1 MSGNGEN
8 REATG
13 TRAGSADRDG
23 AAGWGDSAA
32 EVPNRLA
39 ILAVVLVGAF
49 MLLLDATI
57 VNVAVPTIQRSLH
70 AGYSAVEWVVSGY
83 ALSYGLLL
91 IPAGRMGDRIGHK
104 KVYLAGLAGFTAASA
119 LCGTSATAQELVA
132 WRIVQGAM
140 AGIINPPVL
149 AVIQAVFPA
158 RERGKAFG
166 WYGAVAGLAT
176 ALGPLAGGLL
186 IAWNPNGLDW
196 RPVFLVN
203 LPVGVLGLIA
213 ALWLVPESR
222 GKRAPLDLAGVGLV
236 SAAMILLTYPLIE
249 GQSADWA
256 PWTFACIASA
266 LPVLAVFVAWE
277 RSVARRGGVP
287 LVNPALFASRSFA
300 AGSALGLVYFAGFIG
315 LLFVL
320 SLYLQ
325 IGLGWTALHAGLA
338 ILPFAAGTFGG
349 AAMSDGLA
357 RRLGRGVLQIGS
369 VVVALATVALI
380 LVIHARGSAVTGWQ
394 LLVPLLIGGIGS
406 GMVIAPNVEVVL
418 SGVSWQDAGSAGGVL
433 NTCQRL
439 GQALG
444 IAVVGVVFFG
454 SLSNGA
460 ASGQG
465 AQRAL
470 AGSFT
475 HATVTAS
482 LYALGA
488 MVLTV
493 LLVPF
498 LPGRRQAG
506 KRAR

>member
-1 MSGNGEN
+1 MSANGEN
-8 REATG
+8 WAAPG
-13 TRAGSADRDG
+13 TSTGSAGWEG
-23 AAGWGDSAA
+23 AAGPGGPAA
-32 EVPNRLA
+32 EVPNRLT

-49 MLLLDATI
+49 MILLDATI

-70 AGYSAVEWVVSGY
+70 ASYGAIEWVVSGY

-91 IPAGRMGDRIGHK
+91 IPAGRLGDRIGHK
-104 KVYLAGLAGFTAASA
+104 KVYLIGLAGFTVASV
-119 LCGTSATAQELVA
+119 LCGTSATVQELVA

-140 AGIINPPVL
+140 AGVMNPPVL

-158 RERGKAFG
+158 REMGKAFG

-186 IAWNPNGLDW
+186 IAWNLGGWDW

-203 LPVGVLGLIA
+203 LPIGVLGLVA
-213 ALWLVPESR
+213 ALRLVPESR
-222 GKRAPLDLAGVGLV
+222 GTPAPLDLAGAALV
-236 SAAMILLTYPLIE
+236 CAAMILLTYPLIE
-249 GQSADWA
+249 GQGAGWA

-266 LPVLAVFVAWE
+266 LPVLAAFVVWE
-277 RSVARRGGVP
+277 RSVARRGSVP
-287 LVNPALFASRSFA
+287 LVNLALYASRSFA
-300 AGSALGLVYFAGFIG
+300 AGSVLSLVYFAGFIG

-325 IGLGWTALHAGLA
+325 IGLDWSPLHAGLA
-338 ILPFAAGTFGG
+338 ILPFAAGTFLG
-349 AAMSDGLA
+349 AVMSDGLA

-369 VVVALATVALI
+369 VAVTLATVALI
-380 LVIHARGSAVTGWQ
+380 LVIHAQGPAVTGWQ
-394 LLVPLLIGGIGS
+394 LLAPLLIGGIGS

-418 SGVSWQDAGSAGGVL
+418 SGVSWQDAGSAGGML
-433 NTCQRL
+433 NTSQRL
-439 GQALG
+439 GQAIG
-444 IAVVGVVFFG
+444 IAVVGVAFFG
-454 SLSNGA
+454 SLSTGA

-465 AQRAL
+465 TRRAL
-470 AGSFT
+470 AESFT
-475 HATVTAS
+475 HATVVAS

-498 LPGRRQAG
+498 LPGRRQDEEW
-506 KRAR
+506 AR